1 MGRISLPHWISAAL
15 LSGLTCSAHA
25 AAPCKIIQLAE
36 LHLSRAANRPVIDG
50 QINGQ
55 PIKILFDTGSVRSYI
70 TGGAARRLK
79 LPLRQNSDQRVYGV
93 GGEVAVLNTV
103 VEQLKIGNYNANG
116 LRLSVLES
124 KLGQQSDDIAFLLG
138 ADFFAN
144 FTAEYDLGHGAVRLL
159 RAEGCQPEQL
169 VYWDKAYSL
178 TKLEH
183 LSVGDPHF
191 QTEVLVNGKTASA
204 WLDTGASISNI
215 SRQAA
220 QNAGVTPGDRDTQ
233 AASAIHGLA
242 QTAVASWVGRF
253 DTFTIGNETIRNAK
267 LRIADM
273 FANDRAMETGSN
285 MAHAVQ
291 GLPDMLIG
299 DDFFLSHR
307 LVILPREHL
316 LLFTYTG
323 GPVFQVNRPDEAPE
337 AAAP

>member
-1 MGRISLPHWISAAL
+1 MGRLRQSHWIGAAL
-15 LSGLTCSAHA
+15 LCSLTCSSHA
-25 AAPCKIIQLAE
+25 AAPCKIVQLAE
-36 LHLSRAANRPVIDG
+36 LRVSRAANRPMIDG

-55 PIKILFDTGSVRSYI
+55 PIKILFDTGAARSYI
-70 TGGAARRLK
+70 TAGAARRLK
-79 LPLRQNSDQRVYGV
+79 LTLRQNSDQRVYGV

-103 VEQLKIGNYNANG
+103 VEQLKIGSYEADG

-138 ADFFAN
+138 ADFFSN

-169 VYWDKAYSL
+169 VYWDRAYSL
-178 TKLEH
+178 TKLER

-191 QTEVLVNGKTASA
+191 QTEVLVNGKRASA
-204 WLDTGASISNI
+204 WLDTGASISHI
-215 SRQAA
+215 SRRAA
-220 QNAGVTPGDRDTQ
+220 QDAGVTPGDRDTQ
-233 AASAIHGLA
+233 AASAISGLA
-242 QTAVASWVGRF
+242 QTPVASWVGRF

-273 FANDRAMETGSN
+273 FGSDRVTETGSN
-285 MAHAVQ
+285 IAHAVQ
-291 GLPDMLIG
+291 GLPDMIIG

-307 LVILPREHL
+307 LVVLPHEHL

-323 GPVFQVNRPDEAPE
+323 GPVFQVTRPDEAPE
-337 AAAP
+337 AATP

>member
-1 MGRISLPHWISAAL
+1 
-15 LSGLTCSAHA
+15 
-25 AAPCKIIQLAE
+25 
-36 LHLSRAANRPVIDG
+36 
-50 QINGQ
+50 
-55 PIKILFDTGSVRSYI
+55 
-70 TGGAARRLK
+70 
-79 LPLRQNSDQRVYGV
+79 
-93 GGEVAVLNTV
+93 
-103 VEQLKIGNYNANG
+103 
-116 LRLSVLES
+116 
-124 KLGQQSDDIAFLLG
+124 
-138 ADFFAN
+138 
-144 FTAEYDLGHGAVRLL
+144 VRLL

-178 TKLEH
+178 TKLDR

-191 QTEVLVNGKTASA
+191 QAEVLVNGKTTSA

-233 AASAIHGLA
+233 AATAIHGLA
-242 QTAVASWVGRF
+242 PTQVASWVGRF

-273 FANDRAMETGSN
+273 FANDRTTETGSN
-285 MAHAVQ
+285 IARAVQ

-307 LVILPREHL
+307 LVVLPREHL

-337 AAAP
+337 VATP